1 MAAVNQAA
9 STQDRDEQS
18 PHSEAQREVRF
29 GLVLYGGVSLAVYI
43 YGVVL
48 EFERLVQASRGV
60 EKNAWTEI
68 LRKAGVTATVDIV
81 SGASAGGINGVLL
94 GKALATGAEL
104 NSVRTIWTDEA
115 DIGKLLREASDKEP
129 VSLLRTDRFQELLDD
144 GLKRMD
150 ESATGK
156 PL

>member
-68 LRKAGVTATVDIV
+68 LREAGGAVTVDIV

-115 DIGKLLREASDKEP
+115 DIGKLLRGASDKET
-129 VSLLRTDRFQELLDD
+129 VSLLRRERFPE
-144 GLKRMD
+144 GSESGPRRM
-150 ESATGK
+150 
-156 PL
+156 